1 VYHHEIELRVS
12 RDLAYLPLD
21 ETLIQSSV
29 TIDAESPDLIEA
41 WHEVLSRMPSDVYAA
56 LKAAMP
62 KVPDR

>member
-41 WHEVLSRMPSDVYAA
+41 WCEVLSRMPNDVYAA

-62 KVPDR
+62 KAGGA